1 MRKQILTAIGVL
13 LVGSTAAFASP
24 QWQRSNFNDQ
34 GGSRPQQQQQQPVNR
49 RNAPPAQYRQ
59 YRNAPQQTTNW
70 QRRQNEIRYVK
81 NQPKHHKK
89 APRFNPGYSRQGR
102 R

>member
-24 QWQRSNFNDQ
+24 QWQHSNFNDQ
-34 GGSRPQQQQQQPVNR
+34 GGGRPQQRQQPVNR

-59 YRNAPQQTTNW
+59 YRNAPQQTSNW